1 MSRFG
6 SNGTVQAARAREPR
20 GSLRLEREAAG
31 LPDPA
36 LPGAGV
42 GLPPGFPGCL
52 LSIQRRRPAPI
63 AFSEGAAAQVL
74 KSYRSPGV
82 L

>member
-1 MSRFG
+1 MVVTGPCRRRGLGSREDLFG
-6 SNGTVQAARAREPR
+6 WSGRLP
-20 GSLRLEREAAG
+20 GSS
-31 LPDPA
+31 DPA
-36 LPGAGV
+36 LLGAGV
-42 GLPPGFPGCL
+42 GLPPGFPGYL